1 MRVDCFLADSV
12 VSAEGKLYAQGIGW
26 NAIAVAAFPA
36 IHDRIGV
43 GAVVHVPYT
52 ATNEAHSLEVRI
64 ERDGSVMTLAPG
76 GAVPEGLE
84 PPTTIRAEF
93 NVGRPPQLAPG
104 AEQLVCFAMNLN
116 ALRFEEPG
124 SYEIV
129 VTLDGTD
136 QEDRLVFTLLQGV
149 AP

>member
-36 IHDRIGV
+36 LHDRIGV

-64 ERDGSVMTLAPG
+64 EQDGRVMTLAPG
-76 GAVPEGLE
+76 GAVPEGVE
-84 PPTTIRAEF
+84 PPTSIRAEF

-104 AEQLVCFAMNLN
+104 AEQRVCFAMNLN
-116 ALRFEEPG
+116 ALRFDEPG
-124 SYEIV
+124 NSEVV
-129 VTLDGTD
+129 VTIDGVD
-136 QEDRLVFTLLQGV
+136 QDNRLVFTLQQAA

>member
-26 NAIAVAAFPA
+26 NVIAVPAFPA

-43 GAVVHVPYT
+43 GLVVHVPYT

-64 ERDGSVMTLAPG
+64 ETDGRVMALAPG
-76 GAVPEGLE
+76 GVAPEGVE
-84 PPTTIRAEF
+84 PPRSIRADF

-116 ALRFEEPG
+116 ALRFEEAG
-124 SYEIV
+124 IYEIV
-129 VTLDGTD
+129 VTLDGSDD
-136 QEDRLVFTLLQGV
+136 QDRLVFTLQQG
-149 AP
+149 AAG